1 MKQLCEGEFPLEIKG
16 PESQRDLA
24 GLLIPRCSP
33 LLVICALHPP
43 TTAASADRSLSQ
55 GVLRSPLQGYT
66 PLPATR
72 GVTFSGAP
80 TGASHRRGVP
90 FECVGGQG
98 GALSDQGRIIRS
110 QHTITQSP
118 E

>member
-55 GVLRSPLQGYT
+55 GVLRFPPHWSP
-66 PLPATR
+66 TR
-72 GVTFSGAP
+72 ESPIDQEFHLNVWGAKVV
-80 TGASHRRGVP
+80 HYQIRG
-90 FECVGGQG
+90 G
-98 GALSDQGRIIRS
+98 
-110 QHTITQSP
+110 
-118 E
+118 